1 MSLTASA
8 QKLLFNKFGYKPQ
21 AIAGTLF
28 WMFEGESLSDRRIRL
43 ENEEL
48 S

>member
-21 AIAGTLF
+21 AIAGTLV

>member
-8 QKLLFNKFGYKPQ
+8 KKLLFDKFGYKPQ

-28 WMFEGESLSDRRIRL
+28 WMYEGESLSERRIRIEDEKL
-43 ENEEL
+43 I
-48 S
+48 

>member
-8 QKLLFNKFGYKPQ
+8 QKLLFEKFGYKPQ

-28 WMFEGESLSDRRIRL
+28 WMYDGESLAERRIRL
-43 ENEEL
+43 ESDKL
-48 S
+48 I